1 MNLYLLGLLA
11 LQQNNYSAA
20 REYFVDYI
28 KADRESL
35 NKLNA
40 YIFVLSQAA
49 ISAGLHQLERA
60 ARLSGAAQEISE
72 RLDYKISPLN
82 QAEFDRHI
90 QMAREQLG
98 ADRFENLAK
107 EGHSMTMEQSVA
119 SALEDQE

>member
-1 MNLYLLGLLA
+1 LYLLGLLA
-11 LQQNNYSAA
+11 LHQNNYSDA
-20 REYFVDYI
+20 RGYFVDYI
-28 KADRESL
+28 KAERESL

-49 ISAGLHQLERA
+49 ISAGIHQLERA
-60 ARLSGAAQEISE
+60 ARLFGAAQEISE
-72 RLDYKISPLN
+72 KLDYQISRFN

-107 EGHSMTMEQSVA
+107 EGRSMTMERAVVY
-119 SALEDQE
+119 ALEDPGN